1 MIPLT
6 SEPPAPHRELKSI
19 LVTGGAGF
27 IGSHLVECL
36 VARGRRVTVVDDCST
51 GRLDNLT
58 PVRHAVTMVEGE
70 LTDVLERGRLRL
82 ETFDAIFHFA
92 GNPYVP
98 WSVEDPRG
106 DYNRNLRA
114 SFELL
119 EALRSVSQPPL
130 FVNTSSAAVYGN
142 PVSMPIGESCP
153 VMPISPYGVSKLA
166 AEHYATIY
174 SQQYGIPSVSL
185 RLFSVYGPRQR
196 KQVVYDLVRKLRTDP
211 CRLVVHGDGSQERD
225 FIYVTDLVRAVVTVA
240 ELCAGRGETY
250 NVASGTSYTMSR
262 LVEAVCEVCG
272 VSPEVAYTGHVRPG
286 DAQRWTVDTR
296 VLEQTGFRPAVLL
309 DEGLAAVRDW
319 YDTWSPEPT
328 ESIAARQKA
337 GTRD

>member
-1 MIPLT
+1 MT
-6 SEPPAPHRELKSI
+6 APTAESAVRARDLSSI

-27 IGSHLVECL
+27 IGSHLVEYL
-36 VARGRRVTVVDDCST
+36 VARGERVTVVDDFST
-51 GRLDNLT
+51 GRLDNLAQ
-58 PVRHAVTMVEGE
+58 VRQAITLVEGE
-70 LTDVLERGRLRL
+70 LTDVLERGRLGL
-82 ETFDAIFHFA
+82 ETFEAIFHFA

-119 EALRSVSQPPL
+119 EALRSLKQAPL
-130 FVNTSSAAVYGN
+130 IVNTSSAAVYGN
-142 PVSMPIGESCP
+142 PASIPIGESCP
-153 VMPISPYGVSKLA
+153 VLPISPYGVSKLA
-166 AEHYATIY
+166 AEHYTTIY

-211 CRLVVHGDGSQERD
+211 FRLVVHGDGSQERD

-240 ELCAGRGETY
+240 EVCAGRGETY
-250 NVASGTSYTMSR
+250 NVASGTSYTMAG
-262 LVEAVCEVCG
+262 LVEAVCDVCG
-272 VSPEVAYTGHVRPG
+272 VRPDVAYTGHLRPG
-286 DAQRWTVDTR
+286 DAQRWIVDTQALVR
-296 VLEQTGFRPAVLL
+296 SGFRPAVPL

-328 ESIAARQKA
+328 ESIAARQIV
-337 GTRD
+337 